1 MRRFAAVLP
10 LILALLCAPVHGAER
25 MASRSEAARPVKQQP
40 VKQAKRKKSV
50 GKARVAAAA
59 AGSAA
64 LASRPAK
71 AETLSLKSNAALVVD
86 QDTGELVAAK
96 NADLVVPIASLTKL
110 MTGLVV
116 VDSHLPMDEELEI
129 SSEDIDTERNTHSR
143 LGVGTRLRRDE
154 LLLLAL
160 MSSENRAAM
169 ALSRNYPGGRPAF
182 LAQMNEKARALG
194 MHSSHFADP
203 AGLSNQS
210 MSTANDLHKLLNAA
224 YSRPLIRSYTTQV
237 ESTVVAK
244 GRLLTFI
251 NSNRLVRSS
260 DNWDIELQKTGFT
273 NEAGRCLVMQV
284 NVKQRRL
291 AMIFLDSNGT
301 MTRYADAARVR
312 KRVERE
318 ADKPRPK
325 LVSVGSPTTVTIAR

>member
-1 MRRFAAVLP
+1 MSWRR
-10 LILALLCAPVHGAER
+10 ALL
-25 MASRSEAARPVKQQP
+25 
-40 VKQAKRKKSV
+40 AKRFENGRLS
-50 GKARVAAAA
+50 ARDLLRIIA
-59 AGSAA
+59 AGLRGAGLDISD
-64 LASRPAK
+64 
-71 AETLSLKSNAALVVD
+71 EDVD
-86 QDTGELVAAK
+86 RW
-96 NADLVVPIASLTKL
+96 
-110 MTGLVV
+110 
-116 VDSHLPMDEELEI
+116 
-129 SSEDIDTERNTHSR
+129 RNTHSR
-143 LGVGTRLRRDE
+143 LRVGTQLRRDE
-154 LLLLAL
+154 MLLLAL
-160 MSSENRAAM
+160 MSSENRAAL
-169 ALSRNYPGGRPAF
+169 ALSRHFPGGRTAF
-182 LAQMNEKARALG
+182 LAQMNRKAAALG
-194 MHSSHFADP
+194 MANTHFADS

-318 ADKPRPK
+318 AGGIVLRLGIVFRAGDEKGRMVRVHDVAGLGPNNRRKCGGRFPAFPEC
-325 LVSVGSPTTVTIAR
+325 LGDVAG